1 MKWTNEQKTVIDLR
15 GCNILVS
22 AAAGSGKTAVLIE
35 RIVSQV
41 TDLVNPVNIDEFV
54 IVTFTR
60 LAAAQMKEKLQA
72 ALEKKLEE
80 DPENVHLQRQVML
93 LPVTQISTIHSFC
106 GYIIQNYFHQTGV
119 DPSYRVAND
128 NELNMIKSDVLAELL
143 EEEYTNLDESFV
155 DMAKMA
161 RFIKS
166 DTEMEKIILKLY
178 NDAMSEPFPQDF
190 FERMRRFLACQS
202 EEELEQTA
210 FIQKN
215 LQYAKNM
222 MIGIYD
228 QYELWIRLCY
238 TQEGPEEYAAFLEK
252 ERIEFENFEG
262 ISSYETMRR
271 RLGAVSF
278 GRLPSKRNSEA
289 DPDKKE
295 IIKKGRTDIKNLLKK
310 MQADLFGE
318 SLPELL
324 VTMEQMRGKLLTF
337 LSLAEKF
344 RERYQL
350 AKREKNIAD
359 FNDLEQMALEI
370 LVKKDGDNFVRTQ
383 AAEELSEQFHEIM
396 IDEYQ
401 DSNLVQE
408 LLLGSV
414 AKENNRFMVGD
425 IKQSIYRFRNAR
437 PDLFLEKMN
446 TFETTDGAKN
456 RLVFLTKNF
465 RSRDVVLEATNDVF
479 TDIMQEDFG
488 GIAYDKEAMLYLGA
502 DFPETAKRHADNV
515 TIFGISDKS
524 DKETEA
530 QVIAKTICEYVDP
543 EDPMYVL
550 GEDGEYRPAQYGDMA
565 VLMRSTKNE
574 GQQLLEILNAH
585 GIPAHLEAKSGF
597 FDTREIR
604 MIVSLLTILDNPR
617 QDIALA
623 AVLRGPIG
631 KMSDDDLAKIRGNSE
646 ELQFYD
652 ALCNYSG
659 EEELEQ
665 KAEDFLEKLER
676 WREKTTYTPVLG
688 ILEEILEETKLMY
701 FLETMGNGLQ
711 RKANVELLLEMARE
725 FDQGSYQGLYQFVRY
740 IRGMKEREE
749 DFGEVNLSGDK
760 ENVVQIMTIHKSK
773 GLEFPICFVAG
784 MHKKL
789 GKAERDFVVVNGD
802 AGIASDVIDSEKGT
816 KKRSIFYKALSHI
829 NANEDL
835 AEELRILYVAMTRAK
850 EKLIFTGR
858 VDDTMWLG
866 NSGFYSRVT
875 AGSYFD
881 WVLPVA
887 ARSPIFEYVE
897 VNDEELQ
904 NLEMARQIDQMLDE
918 KMLNNF
924 DTSVVYDKET
934 EETLHFMDE
943 YHRQVEEEIPTKVS
957 VSDLKKKSMEEG
969 EEENFTV
976 LYSDALENQSPVPAF
991 AKTETDENGALAGA
1005 GYGTAWHQV
1014 MASLCFAKAVD
1025 EKEVEN
1031 QLEDMVQSGRI
1042 HAQEKEFI
1050 RPWKIVKFIHS
1061 NLGRAMT
1068 EAEKNGTLYREQ
1080 PFVTSVP
1087 AQEVQET
1094 SSDERV
1100 LVQGII
1106 DGFYETET
1114 GIVLMDYKTDHLEK
1128 GQEEVLVK
1136 RYHAQMEAYAEAL
1149 EKITGKPVEKKVLY
1163 SFSLN
1168 KEIEA

>member
-1 MKWTNEQKTVIDLR
+1 MTYLR
-15 GCNILVS
+15 ILCR
-22 AAAGSGKTAVLIE
+22 KI
-35 RIVSQV
+35 
-41 TDLVNPVNIDEFV
+41 
-54 IVTFTR
+54 
-60 LAAAQMKEKLQA
+60 
-72 ALEKKLEE
+72 
-80 DPENVHLQRQVML
+80 
-93 LPVTQISTIHSFC
+93 
-106 GYIIQNYFHQTGV
+106 
-119 DPSYRVAND
+119 
-128 NELNMIKSDVLAELL
+128 LAELP
-143 EEEYTNLDESFV
+143 
-155 DMAKMA
+155 M
-161 RFIKS
+161 IK
-166 DTEMEKIILKLY
+166 
-178 NDAMSEPFPQDF
+178 
-190 FERMRRFLACQS
+190 RRCCIS
-202 EEELEQTA
+202 
-210 FIQKN
+210 
-215 LQYAKNM
+215 
-222 MIGIYD
+222 
-228 QYELWIRLCY
+228 
-238 TQEGPEEYAAFLEK
+238 
-252 ERIEFENFEG
+252 ERIF
-262 ISSYETMRR
+262 RR
-271 RLGAVSF
+271 RQSGTPTMS
-278 GRLPSKRNSEA
+278 RYSEF
-289 DPDKKE
+289 P
-295 IIKKGRTDIKNLLKK
+295 INRT
-310 MQADLFGE
+310 
-318 SLPELL
+318 
-324 VTMEQMRGKLLTF
+324 
-337 LSLAEKF
+337 
-344 RERYQL
+344 
-350 AKREKNIAD
+350 
-359 FNDLEQMALEI
+359 
-370 LVKKDGDNFVRTQ
+370 
-383 AAEELSEQFHEIM
+383 
-396 IDEYQ
+396 
-401 DSNLVQE
+401 
-408 LLLGSV
+408 
-414 AKENNRFMVGD
+414 
-425 IKQSIYRFRNAR
+425 
-437 PDLFLEKMN
+437 
-446 TFETTDGAKN
+446 
-456 RLVFLTKNF
+456 
-465 RSRDVVLEATNDVF
+465 
-479 TDIMQEDFG
+479 
-488 GIAYDKEAMLYLGA
+488 
-502 DFPETAKRHADNV
+502 
-515 TIFGISDKS
+515 
-524 DKETEA
+524 KETEA

-858 VDDTMWLG
+858 VNDTMWLG

-904 NLEMARQIDQMLDE
+904 NLEMAAPDR
-918 KMLNNF
+918 
-924 DTSVVYDKET
+924 
-934 EETLHFMDE
+934 
-943 YHRQVEEEIPTKVS
+943 
-957 VSDLKKKSMEEG
+957 
-969 EEENFTV
+969 
-976 LYSDALENQSPVPAF
+976 SDA
-991 AKTETDENGALAGA
+991 G
-1005 GYGTAWHQV
+1005 
-1014 MASLCFAKAVD
+1014 
-1025 EKEVEN
+1025 
-1031 QLEDMVQSGRI
+1031 
-1042 HAQEKEFI
+1042 
-1050 RPWKIVKFIHS
+1050 
-1061 NLGRAMT
+1061 
-1068 EAEKNGTLYREQ
+1068 
-1080 PFVTSVP
+1080 
-1087 AQEVQET
+1087 
-1094 SSDERV
+1094 
-1100 LVQGII
+1100 
-1106 DGFYETET
+1106 
-1114 GIVLMDYKTDHLEK
+1114 
-1128 GQEEVLVK
+1128 
-1136 RYHAQMEAYAEAL
+1136 
-1149 EKITGKPVEKKVLY
+1149 
-1163 SFSLN
+1163 
-1168 KEIEA
+1168 

>member
-1 MKWTNEQKTVIDLR
+1 
-15 GCNILVS
+15 
-22 AAAGSGKTAVLIE
+22 
-35 RIVSQV
+35 
-41 TDLVNPVNIDEFV
+41 
-54 IVTFTR
+54 
-60 LAAAQMKEKLQA
+60 
-72 ALEKKLEE
+72 
-80 DPENVHLQRQVML
+80 
-93 LPVTQISTIHSFC
+93 
-106 GYIIQNYFHQTGV
+106 
-119 DPSYRVAND
+119 
-128 NELNMIKSDVLAELL
+128 
-143 EEEYTNLDESFV
+143 
-155 DMAKMA
+155 
-161 RFIKS
+161 
-166 DTEMEKIILKLY
+166 
-178 NDAMSEPFPQDF
+178 
-190 FERMRRFLACQS
+190 
-202 EEELEQTA
+202 
-210 FIQKN
+210 
-215 LQYAKNM
+215 
-222 MIGIYD
+222 
-228 QYELWIRLCY
+228 
-238 TQEGPEEYAAFLEK
+238 
-252 ERIEFENFEG
+252 
-262 ISSYETMRR
+262 
-271 RLGAVSF
+271 
-278 GRLPSKRNSEA
+278 
-289 DPDKKE
+289 
-295 IIKKGRTDIKNLLKK
+295 
-310 MQADLFGE
+310 
-318 SLPELL
+318 
-324 VTMEQMRGKLLTF
+324 
-337 LSLAEKF
+337 
-344 RERYQL
+344 
-350 AKREKNIAD
+350 
-359 FNDLEQMALEI
+359 
-370 LVKKDGDNFVRTQ
+370 
-383 AAEELSEQFHEIM
+383 
-396 IDEYQ
+396 
-401 DSNLVQE
+401 
-408 LLLGSV
+408 
-414 AKENNRFMVGD
+414 
-425 IKQSIYRFRNAR
+425 
-437 PDLFLEKMN
+437 
-446 TFETTDGAKN
+446 
-456 RLVFLTKNF
+456 
-465 RSRDVVLEATNDVF
+465 
-479 TDIMQEDFG
+479 
-488 GIAYDKEAMLYLGA
+488 
-502 DFPETAKRHADNV
+502 
-515 TIFGISDKS
+515 
-524 DKETEA
+524 
-530 QVIAKTICEYVDP
+530 
-543 EDPMYVL
+543 
-550 GEDGEYRPAQYGDMA
+550 
-565 VLMRSTKNE
+565 
-574 GQQLLEILNAH
+574 
-585 GIPAHLEAKSGF
+585 
-597 FDTREIR
+597 

-725 FDQGSYQGLYQFVRY
+725 FDRGSYQGLYQFVRY

-749 DFGEVNLSGDK
+749 DFGEVNLSGEK

-943 YHRQVEEEIPTKVS
+943 YHHQVEEEIPTKVS

-991 AKTETDENGALAGA
+991 AKTETDEIGALAGA

-1025 EKEVEN
+1025 EKEVEK

-1050 RPWKIVKFIHS
+1050 RPWKIVKFLHS

-1149 EKITGKPVEKKVLY
+1149 VKITGKPVEKKVLY